1 MGVLIWDGGNLEFWL
16 SMDAL
21 NSMPMGLSGTHEF
34 WVDISSVP
42 NALSG
47 CTIINDLCLN
57 STHSNSLKNL

>member
-1 MGVLIWDGGNLEFWL
+1 MGGKYGILIVSGCIG
-16 SMDAL
+16 
-21 NSMPMGLSGTHEF
+21 MGPGKFVDSSGTHEF